1 MSRTVTVAPALAS
14 YRDELAG
21 MRAALAQLGAEV
33 DQARQ
38 DDGFRRALDAM
49 ALFWRYS
56 PLNQWL
62 IRRACP
68 RATQVA
74 GRRTWEKLGRSVKD
88 DARPALILAPTRG
101 GFPFLVVPVYDV
113 SQTRGRRLP
122 TLALTL
128 RGETP
133 HAATLER
140 AAARL
145 GVAVVELDESASVL
159 GVSRGGEVGIR
170 RGISSLERAATLAHE
185 LAHELL
191 HTGERARRRARPRTH
206 AEVETEAEATAYVVL
221 RALGLPST
229 APRYIAW
236 RGGSGEL
243 LARSIGRV
251 QRAARQILV
260 AAGARS

>member
-1 MSRTVTVAPALAS
+1 
-14 YRDELAG
+14 
-21 MRAALAQLGAEV
+21 MRATLAELGAEI
-33 DQARQ
+33 DQVRQ
-38 DDGFRRALDAM
+38 DEGFRRALDAM

-68 RATQVA
+68 RATHVA
-74 GRRTWEKLGRSVKD
+74 GRRTWEKLGRHVKD
-88 DARPALILAPTRG
+88 GARPLLVFAPTRG
-101 GFPFLVVPVYDV
+101 RFPFVVVPVFDV
-113 SQTRGRRLP
+113 SQTRGRRVP
-122 TLALTL
+122 DLALTL

-145 GVAVVELDESASVL
+145 GVAVVDSDLGGTCV
-159 GVSRGGEVGIR
+159 GVSFGGEIR
-170 RGISSLERAATLAHE
+170 VQRGLPSLERAATLAHE

-191 HTGERARRRARPRTH
+191 HTGERARKRPRPRTE
-206 AEVETEAEATAYVVL
+206 AEAETEAEATAYVVL

-243 LARSIGRV
+243 LARSLGRV
-251 QRAARQILV
+251 QRAARQLLE
-260 AAGARS
+260 AAGARA